1 LQRDTVMPAPI
12 IPTLQRTSGRL
23 DIQGRRSWA
32 AGLSFVSYGI
42 KVGLRS
48 NNAALM
54 EQLLELLPPGWKP
67 INQQRVQRIYSVIA
81 GEDKI
86 ASGSGKRG
94 RGLNMLYADDAQ
106 LAKSREIDGLLERF
120 EADLQLFVAESAQ
133 RRVFIH
139 SGVVAWRGRAILIP
153 GRSFSGK
160 TTLVAELVRAGA
172 LYYSDEYAV
181 LDSRGRVHP
190 YPKPLGIRK
199 DSSFDQTKF
208 PVESL
213 GGAAGARSIPVGM
226 IVVSR
231 YKAGTNWRPQRLSAG
246 KSALELLSNA
256 VPARKRPAAALD
268 VLQKV
273 VSAAPTLKGLRGDA
287 AKTARLILQRLDE
300 SL

>member
-1 LQRDTVMPAPI
+1 MQASIRPTFRPPSDT
-12 IPTLQRTSGRL
+12 LDKLDRRT
-23 DIQGRRSWA
+23 WE

-42 KVGLRS
+42 KVGVRS

-54 EQLLELLPPGWKP
+54 EHLLELLPPGWKA
-67 INQQRVQRIYSVIA
+67 INHARTQRIYSVIA

-86 ASGSGKRG
+86 ASGSGKKSRS
-94 RGLNMLYADDAQ
+94 LNLLYADDHQ
-106 LAKSREIDGLLERF
+106 LAKSLKIDGVLEKF
-120 EADLQLFVAESAQ
+120 EADLQLFVAESAE

-139 SGVVAWRGRAILIP
+139 SGVVAWRGKAILIP

-213 GGAAGARSIPVGM
+213 GGAAGARSVPVGM

-231 YKAGTNWRPQRLSAG
+231 YKVGANWRPQRLSAG

-287 AKTARLILQRLDE
+287 AETARLILQRLDE